1 MPHEIKKLDTLIIEM
16 EYQEFKDSALIPL
29 YKHLG
34 QDVLEN
40 IKPNQQ
46 VSFVSEENKFQ
57 NINEFISKI
66 KRYHEESA
74 KFANKI
80 LFNNINDHSSDEEV
94 CDTPSAAC

>member
-40 IKPNQQ
+40 IKPNQ
-46 VSFVSEENKFQ
+46 
-57 NINEFISKI
+57 
-66 KRYHEESA
+66 
-74 KFANKI
+74 
-80 LFNNINDHSSDEEV
+80 
-94 CDTPSAAC
+94 